1 MFTRLRWFH
10 WAAVALLS
18 LGALGWAA
26 FGRSESETVFTVEKA
41 RRDTLRE
48 SVQATGE
55 IQARTRVNV
64 GTSVTAEIKAIHVK
78 DGQWVQAG
86 ELLVTLD
93 QERFRQQL
101 NQSELGLRMSRQE
114 LQNAELAFAK
124 QEQTWKRQEAL
135 FRQQLVSA
143 EEHQTAKL
151 ARDTAETTLQRARV
165 AVQQAQAQVAL
176 AQDALDKTMIR
187 ASMPGRVTG
196 LKAEKGETALAG
208 QTGLAGA
215 TLMIISDLS
224 EMLAEVKVGELD
236 VVKLKPGQPAEVQVD
251 AFPGKVF
258 QGKVLEVA
266 TSVDRSAA
274 ASMSQDAQNYK
285 VRIQLQGGTEEL
297 AVLRPGM
304 SARVAVLSQE
314 VKDVLTVPLQA
325 IQERESRSG
334 GLGLMSGTRPVVFVV
349 KDGKAEERSLR
360 QGAATRRAIQVLE
373 GIQEGEEVITGPSK
387 ALTSLPNGAKVRVQT
402 EAEAMKGRKK

>member
-1 MFTRLRWFH
+1 MLTRFRWFH
-10 WAAVALLS
+10 WTGAALIA

-26 FGRSESETVFTVEKA
+26 FGRSEGETIFTVDKA
-41 RRDTLRE
+41 RKDTLRE
-48 SVQATGE
+48 TVQATGE
-55 IQARTRVNV
+55 IQARTKVNV

-86 ELLVTLD
+86 DLLVTLD
-93 QERFRQQL
+93 QERLRQQL
-101 NQSELGLRMSRQE
+101 TQAELGLRMSRQE
-114 LQNAELAFAK
+114 LQNADLAFTK
-124 QEQTWKRQEAL
+124 QDQTWVRQDSL
-135 FRQQLVSA
+135 FRQNLLSA
-143 EEHQTAKL
+143 EDHQTAKL
-151 ARDTAETTLQRARV
+151 ARDTAETTLQRAKV

-176 AQDALDKTMIR
+176 AQDGLEKTMIR

-208 QTGLAGA
+208 QTGLQGA

-266 TSVDRSAA
+266 TSVDRGAGNS
-274 ASMSQDAQNYK
+274 SSQDQNYK
-285 VRIQLQGGTEEL
+285 VRIQLQGGAEEL
-297 AVLRPGM
+297 GVLRPGM
-304 SARVAVLSQE
+304 SARVAILSQE
-314 VKDVLTVPLQA
+314 VKDVLVVPLQA
-325 IQERESRSG
+325 IQERESRGG

-360 QGAATRRAIQVLE
+360 QGAATRRAVQVLE
-373 GIQEGEEVITGPSK
+373 GVQEGDLVITGPSK
-387 ALTSLPNGAKVRVQT
+387 ALTSLANGTKVKVQS
-402 EAEAMKGRKK
+402 EQEAMKGRRK